1 MTMNRSIR
9 IVLILGMIA
18 VMCGTVSAATSIGAT
33 NENPGVGSPNA
44 CTAPCECISMNEA
57 AQRWGA
63 EGYETCSK
71 SICGQSANAMTQYY
85 CIHQI
90 GGSTSAAVTTCQAPC
105 ECLSESG
112 AIPKWGTNGYTQC
125 TKTTCGT
132 GSNER
137 RRQSPA
143 TAYRQFGSTLLIG
156 GATTKVPTAAATIA
170 QTAAVQQTVH
180 VTGPDAGADPGPEHG
195 PAHSLAD
202 PVSDP
207 DEIPGGYCHHHS
219 RDRRCPAGV
228 CCEEKGIIFFY
239 HRLTCREKPGHTG
252 RFSVEQFLIFPS
264 SGELAG
270 RTVLSRFFCL
280 QIEDLMGLSCFVVL

>member
-1 MTMNRSIR
+1 MTMNRFIR
-9 IVLILGMIA
+9 IVLILGMLA
-18 VMCGTVSAATSIGAT
+18 VMCGTVSAAMGIGAT

-112 AIPKWGTNGYTQC
+112 AITKWGTNGYSQC

-132 GSNER
+132 E
-137 RRQSPA
+137 A
-143 TAYRQFGSTLLIG
+143 TTGGAVARYCFRQFGSTLLIG
-156 GATTKVPTAAATIA
+156 GATQAPTAAATLA
-170 QTAAVQQTVH
+170 QTAAVQQSVNVPAQTQVQTMVQAPANP
-180 VTGPDAGADPGPEHG
+180 VTPLQTPYPIQTKSPVGIATIIASIGLVL
-195 PAHSLAD
+195 LAA
-202 PVSDP
+202 VSM
-207 DEIPGGYCHHHS
+207 
-219 RDRRCPAGV
+219 RR
-228 CCEEKGIIFFY
+228 K
-239 HRLTCREKPGHTG
+239 
-252 RFSVEQFLIFPS
+252 
-264 SGELAG
+264 
-270 RTVLSRFFCL
+270 
-280 QIEDLMGLSCFVVL
+280 

>member
-9 IVLILGMIA
+9 IVIIIGMLA

-33 NENPGVGSPNA
+33 NENPGAGSPNT

-85 CIHQI
+85 CIHQV

-112 AIPKWGTNGYTQC
+112 AITKWGTNGYSQC

-132 GSNER
+132 E
-137 RRQSPA
+137 A
-143 TAYRQFGSTLLIG
+143 TTGGAVARYCFRQFGSTLLIG
-156 GATTKVPTAAATIA
+156 GATQAPAAAATAA
-170 QTAAVQQTVH
+170 QTAAVQQTVN
-180 VTGPDAGADPGPEHG
+180 V
-195 PAHSLAD
+195 PAQTQVQTLVPANTVPPTPLQSPYPIQTKS
-202 PVSDP
+202 PVGS
-207 DEIPGGYCHHHS
+207 
-219 RDRRCPAGV
+219 AT
-228 CCEEKGIIFFY
+228 IIAAI
-239 HRLTCREKPGHTG
+239 G
-252 RFSVEQFLIFPS
+252 
-264 SGELAG
+264 
-270 RTVLSRFFCL
+270 
-280 QIEDLMGLSCFVVL
+280 VVLLAVVGMRRK

>member
-9 IVLILGMIA
+9 IILILGIIV

-33 NENPGVGSPNA
+33 NENPGAGSPNA

-112 AIPKWGTNGYTQC
+112 AITKWGTSGYTQC

-132 GSNER
+132 E
-137 RRQSPA
+137 A
-143 TAYRQFGSTLLIG
+143 TNGGAVARYCFRQFGSTLLFG
-156 GATTKVPTAAATIA
+156 GATTKVPTAVATIA
-170 QTAAVQQTVH
+170 QTASVQQTVY
-180 VTGPDAGADPGPEHG
+180 V
-195 PAHSLAD
+195 PAQTQVQTLANTAPPTPLQTPYPIQTKS
-202 PVSDP
+202 PVG
-207 DEIPGGYCHHHS
+207 I
-219 RDRRCPAGV
+219 ATIIAAIGV
-228 CCEEKGIIFFY
+228 V
-239 HRLTCREKPGHTG
+239 L
-252 RFSVEQFLIFPS
+252 
-264 SGELAG
+264 LA
-270 RTVLSRFFCL
+270 
-280 QIEDLMGLSCFVVL
+280 FVVKRKE